1 MLGGE
6 DGVALGHTLELAN
19 FLQMAQMPQE
29 AERFARKALSIVD
42 VHLPHQNDA
51 FSPVARSLLAGALAQ
66 QKRWADI
73 LTFEPDRKQL
83 VLSPHARFVENM
95 RALALMESG
104 KLAEAE
110 EMLLGILKV
119 EEGNAVA
126 LANRTALHLRTG
138 AWTKAIDAA
147 AAAKQRLSPGD
158 DYDSVLLNEAY
169 ASEKLGDRFRAAQ
182 LLRALSGPARERPDV
197 VAALDELLRTDGAK
211 VPLPPADTAAGSVDA
226 PSFDALLQ
234 AVETLENSTEKG
246 RALEELMTRL
256 FCSIPGFI
264 FDGRNVRT
272 ETEEI
277 DITLINGSSDPRFVK
292 EQPLMLVECKNWTSK
307 CGKDELVLFRQKV
320 QNRNQRCTLGFL
332 VSWNGFAG
340 TIAKELLRGS
350 RDEAVILLLEGDH
363 VRRAV
368 RSGKFADE
376 LVAAWRETL
385 ST

>member
-1 MLGGE
+1 
-6 DGVALGHTLELAN
+6 
-19 FLQMAQMPQE
+19 
-29 AERFARKALSIVD
+29 
-42 VHLPHQNDA
+42 
-51 FSPVARSLLAGALAQ
+51 
-66 QKRWADI
+66 
-73 LTFEPDRKQL
+73 
-83 VLSPHARFVENM
+83 
-95 RALALMESG
+95 
-104 KLAEAE
+104 
-110 EMLLGILKV
+110 
-119 EEGNAVA
+119 
-126 LANRTALHLRTG
+126 
-138 AWTKAIDAA
+138 
-147 AAAKQRLSPGD
+147 
-158 DYDSVLLNEAY
+158 
-169 ASEKLGDRFRAAQ
+169 
-182 LLRALSGPARERPDV
+182 
-197 VAALDELLRTDGAK
+197 
-211 VPLPPADTAAGSVDA
+211 VPLPPIGTAAGSVDA
-226 PSFDALLQ
+226 PPLDALLQ

-277 DITLINGSSDPRFVK
+277 DITLVNGSSDPRFVK

-350 RDEAVILLLEGDH
+350 RDEALILLLEGDH

-368 RSGKFADE
+368 RSGKFVDE